1 MSLKN
6 VVKVMNFH
14 SLLRVEQ
21 SRRTARKYSQMEE
34 MILQMLDNIL
44 HNRNVVLDIKALQ
57 TDPSK
62 PQLCIC
68 LGSDLG
74 FCGNLNHLVRAGSR
88 EETQDAGRGRK
99 AAAERICFIT
109 VGKKLS
115 SLEGGIHLIH
125 QNRED
130 FLEDHSAILK
140 ELSEGLRSRAYS
152 SIRLIYNH
160 YRNSSQVEFVDKII
174 YPMPAGLFGKKEYY
188 EDFVC
193 EGNSMQEYLLNLVEL
208 YLKYELEIAAQVS
221 LAAEN
226 ITRQNITTESLR
238 RIDEIEA
245 EQAQVIRRQ
254 KKDREFA
261 KVLDNYT
268 KLNVYQEADGT

>member
-21 SRRTARKYSQMEE
+21 SRRTAKKYSQMED
-34 MILQMLDNIL
+34 MVLQMLDNIL

-74 FCGNLNHLVRAGSR
+74 FCGNLNHLVRAGSK
-88 EETQDAGRGRK
+88 EGTKGKK
-99 AAAERICFIT
+99 AAPAKEICLIT
-109 VGKKLS
+109 VGKKLAT
-115 SLEGGIHLIH
+115 LDAGTHLLH
-125 QNRED
+125 QNREE
-130 FLEDHSAILK
+130 FLADHSEILQK
-140 ELSEGLRSRAYS
+140 LSEGLRSRAYS

-174 YPMPAGLFGKKEYY
+174 YPMPTGLFGKKEYH
-188 EDFVC
+188 EDFIC

-245 EQAQVIRRQ
+245 EQAQVMRRQ
-254 KKDREFA
+254 KKDKEFA
-261 KVLDNYT
+261 KVLDNFT